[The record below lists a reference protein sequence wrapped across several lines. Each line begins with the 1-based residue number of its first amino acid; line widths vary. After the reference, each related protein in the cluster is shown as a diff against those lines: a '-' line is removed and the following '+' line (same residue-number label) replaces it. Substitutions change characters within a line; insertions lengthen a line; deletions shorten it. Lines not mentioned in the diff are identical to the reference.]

1 MKKYNWGMVGT
12 GWIAHEMADA
22 LNSVN
27 GEIYAVADVN
37 KAALEAF
44 SKEKHIQRTFTNPDE
59 MVNDPNVDVI
69 YIATPHNFHY
79 GYIMKALQAGK
90 HVFAE
95 KAITVNSQ
103 QLSNVKQL
111 SEEKGLIVTEG
122 LTLLH
127 MPLYKKI
134 RQLIQDGELGEIK
147 LVQVNFGSL
156 KDYDVRNRFFN
167 KNLAGGAL
175 LDIGGYATAFA
186 RSFLKSQPVN
196 VLTTV
201 DYFET
206 GVDEQSG
213 IILKNLDD
221 QLAVMALS
229 MRAKQPK
236 RGVISGTKGY
246 IEIGNY
252 PRATKAEIT
261 YTKDAHTETHDVL
274 TAGDESLALQ
284 YEVRDMQRYI
294 EQGHDD
300 GEFALSFDVMNILT
314 NVRNQWGM
322 KYPFDQIKSEQE
334 VADGVKS

>member
-22 LNSVN
+22 LNAVN

-37 KAALEAF
+37 EKALHTF
-44 SKEKHIQRTFTNPDE
+44 SAEKNVQHSYLNPDE
-59 MVNDPNVDVI
+59 MINDPNVDVI

-79 GYIMKALQAGK
+79 GYIMKALEAGK

-103 QLSNVKQL
+103 QLNNVRKL
-111 SEEKGLIVTEG
+111 AEEKGLIVTEG

-134 RQLIQDGELGEIK
+134 KELIQSGKLGQVK

-167 KNLAGGAL
+167 KDLAGGAL

-236 RGVISGTKGY
+236 RGVISGTRGY
-246 IEIGNY
+246 IEINNY
-252 PRATKAEIT
+252 PRATKAAIT
-261 YTKDAHTETHDVL
+261 YTEDAHTETHDVL

-294 EQGHDD
+294 QQGHDD

-334 VADGVKS
+334 EKDGVKL